1 MRSIWKFPLGVRPDD
16 TAAEVTMPEG
26 AAIVH
31 FEALV
36 SGRIADPE
44 TIQQHPTVWALV
56 DSDNPPEPRRFRIF
70 GTGHPL
76 PRGARHV
83 GTYGDVGGPFVW
95 HVFEMVGEP
104 LPDGLDL
111 PADAEAAYRTLT
123 GAGFKCEG
131 RAAPVPTGSI
141 RCWLAP
147 DDEPLTTE
155 QIMAVATLQEYGFG
169 PVVSK

>member
-1 MRSIWKFPLGVRPDD
+1 MRSIWKFPLPVALDD
-16 TAAEVTMPEG
+16 KPAEVTMPEG
-26 AAIVH
+26 AVIVH
-31 FEALV
+31 FDTP
-36 SGRIADPE
+36 GRE
-44 TIQQHPTVWALV
+44 PTVWALV

-83 GTYGDVGGPFVW
+83 GTYSDGPFVW
-95 HVFEMVGEP
+95 HVFEIVGEP

-123 GAGFKCEG
+123 AAGFKL
-131 RAAPVPTGSI
+131 RDDKAWI
-141 RCWLAP
+141 AP

-155 QIMAVATLQEYGFG
+155 QMVAVATLHEHGFG
-169 PVVSK
+169 SVVSA